1 MAIFQDEAELQRQ
14 DQRVQFRGMKGA
26 NRRIASVLG
35 YNAQGG
41 RNKWG
46 KALNV
51 LTPYAEMAG
60 TSLGVPGL
68 ATGLSVGGRIASKQ
82 LSKGTDANTV
92 MDETDDEFLEKS
104 VQDVSSAI
112 TMYGSAGKM
121 GGAMGAVAGD
131 ISGETAGLGGG
142 TGADSVVAGDAGQ
155 KLAALT
161 ESSKRANIQ
170 DAIQADVDGVD
181 IDALTAEEEDWLNE
195 EEEDDLED
203 VSGLVKSVE
212 AKNAKEKVENERTSD
227 DTTKDLVKMLGEG
240 GKMIEAGTKSYYA
253 NKEYS
258 DAGDEE
264 AMKLLKRTRR
274 STKNYL

>member
-51 LTPYAEMAG
+51 ITPYAMMANP
-60 TSLGVPGL
+60 LL

-92 MDETDDEFLEKS
+92 MDETDDEFLRKTA
-104 VQDVSSAI
+104 QDVGSAMQLHSSAYKMGEAAGGI
-112 TMYGSAGKM
+112 EGDVNSLGSAG
-121 GGAMGAVAGD
+121 GAA
-131 ISGETAGLGGG
+131 LG
-142 TGADSVVAGDAGQ
+142 TGTDDVVSGDAGQ

-195 EEEDDLED
+195 EDDDLED